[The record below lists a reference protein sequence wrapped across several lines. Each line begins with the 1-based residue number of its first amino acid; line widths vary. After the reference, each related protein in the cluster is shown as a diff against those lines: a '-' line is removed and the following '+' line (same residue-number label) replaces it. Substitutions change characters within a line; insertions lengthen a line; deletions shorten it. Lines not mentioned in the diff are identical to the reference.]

1 MMVLHTH
8 ILVHVGLN
16 DHFSHIGVGFIFSIQ
31 DSTLDLKNASI
42 MVVLM

>member
-31 DSTLDLKNASI
+31 DTLDIKNVSI
-42 MVVLM
+42 IVVLM